1 MNRDAVRMAL
11 QAGGLSRI
19 MPQLEALM
27 SNSVRVTS
35 KSVPEN
41 QLKVGASKLGG
52 APDLPDDVT
61 WPLMGN
67 VPQSFLAQ
75 FNLSDVQPLDT
86 DKLLPS
92 SGMLYFFY
100 DANQQTYGSDPAD
113 RAGRKV
119 VYSAVDAASLK
130 RRTFPDALPA
140 EARFA
145 SCTVSFSSEMTLP
158 QRPNLLD
165 AKLDWNDSERQAYS
179 DLMAAF
185 PSVEDRKTIHHRL
198 LGHSDDLQDDMHLQ
212 AQLLSHGFSDDQSP
226 EAKTLVA
233 GASDWVLLFQLDS
246 DSDAHMQWASTGLL
260 YFWITRQDLKALN
273 FDNVWVVL
281 QSE

>member
-1 MNRDAVRMAL
+1 MDRDAVRAAL
-11 QAGGLSRI
+11 QTGGLSRI
-19 MPQLEALM
+19 MPHLEALM
-27 SNSVRVTS
+27 TNSVRMTS
-35 KSVPEN
+35 RAANDSE
-41 QLKVGASKLGG
+41 LAIGTSKLGG
-52 APDLPDDVT
+52 APDLADDVT
-61 WPLMGN
+61 WPVMSD
-67 VPQSFLAQ
+67 VPLSFLAQ
-75 FNLSDVQPLDT
+75 INLRDVQPFDS

-119 VYSAVDAASLK
+119 IYSTVDSATLK
-130 RRTFPDALPA
+130 RRPFPDALPA

-145 SCTVSFSSEMTLP
+145 ACAVTFSSEMTLP
-158 QRPNLLD
+158 QRPNVLD
-165 AKLDWNDSERQAYS
+165 EKLDWNDNERQAYS
-179 DLMAAF
+179 DFMADF
-185 PSVEDRKTIHHRL
+185 PSTEDRKTLHHRL

-226 EAKTLVA
+226 EAKALMA

-246 DSDAHMQWASTGLL
+246 DSNARMQWASTGLL
-260 YFWITRQDLKALN
+260 YFWITRQDLQACN
-273 FDNVWVVL
+273 FDDVWVVL

>member
-1 MNRDAVRMAL
+1 MNRDAVRAAL
-11 QAGGLSRI
+11 QTGGLSRI
-19 MPQLEALM
+19 MPHLETLI
-27 SNSVRVTS
+27 SNSIRMIS
-35 KSVPEN
+35 KSIAESEVA
-41 QLKVGASKLGG
+41 VGASKIGG
-52 APDLPDDVT
+52 APDLPDDVI
-61 WPLMGN
+61 WPLMGD
-67 VPQSFLAQ
+67 VPLSFLAQ
-75 FNLSDVQPLDT
+75 INLSDVQPFDT

-113 RAGRKV
+113 RAGRNVIYSV
-119 VYSAVDAASLK
+119 VDTASVK
-130 RRTFPDALPA
+130 RHPFPDALPV

-145 SCTVSFSSEMTLP
+145 SCAVTFSSEMTLP

-165 AKLDWNDSERQAYS
+165 STLDWNDKERQAYS
-179 DLMAAF
+179 DLMADF
-185 PSVEDRKTIHHRL
+185 PSVEDRKMIHHRL

-212 AQLLSHGFSDDQSP
+212 AQMLSHGFTDDQSP
-226 EAKTLVA
+226 EAKVLVD
-233 GASDWVLLFQLDS
+233 GATDWILLFQLDS

-260 YFWITRQDLKALN
+260 YFWIMRQDLQALK